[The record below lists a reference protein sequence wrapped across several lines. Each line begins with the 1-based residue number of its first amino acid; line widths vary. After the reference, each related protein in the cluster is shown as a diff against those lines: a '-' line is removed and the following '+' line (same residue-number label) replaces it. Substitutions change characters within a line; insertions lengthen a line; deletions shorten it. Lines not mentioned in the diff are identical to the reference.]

1 MYLVE
6 LIPTPTTEAKYL
18 DQLETFVTTTV
29 GKGVVRAKD
38 TPNFVANR
46 VGIANM
52 LATIHEAEAR
62 PEL

>member
-1 MYLVE
+1 
-6 LIPTPTTEAKYL
+6 
-18 DQLETFVTTTV
+18 
-29 GKGVVRAKD
+29 VVRAKD